1 MFYTVLFVRRMTQR
15 VTGITG
21 IKVIL
26 ADFTNKVSNTY
37 KQGIYYSDQM
47 WPKSIFMC
55 CCNLYI
61 TRYKDAFLLTMDAK
75 SASDLPDLPV

>member
-1 MFYTVLFVRRMTQR
+1 MFYTILFVRRMAQR
-15 VTGITG
+15 ATGITG

-47 WPKSIFMC
+47 WPKSRSTSSCAAVTYTSQDTKMLFCSQWMQ
-55 CCNLYI
+55 
-61 TRYKDAFLLTMDAK
+61 RVVM
-75 SASDLPDLPV
+75 